1 MNQNDY
7 ISGQVRLDS
16 PSAPAQQMEPTKNA
30 QPPADPQP
38 EYTVSNAKK
47 YMTAELSLQLYG
59 PVTESVFNQRKEA
72 CMSCEFRI
80 DASIPDSIG
89 FCKGCGCGV
98 SDRSRLSVKLTM
110 PAVDCPKGKFGKAHG
125 RHAKWK
131 DRLKALLIK
140 HLLK

>member
-1 MNQNDY
+1 MPDGY
-7 ISGQVRLDS
+7 ISSRTMIQVGGEQKQV
-16 PSAPAQQMEPTKNA
+16 PASANPVSTQSV
-30 QPPADPQP
+30 DPKP

-47 YMTAELSLQLYG
+47 YMSAELSLQLYG
-59 PVTESVFNQRKEA
+59 PVPESVFNERKAA
-72 CMSCEFRI
+72 CMSCELRI
-80 DASIPDSIG
+80 DAAIPDSIG